1 MPIQS
6 LEELEELVA
15 HAGHA
20 SVAVDMMNQAAYD
33 IRYLNPALTHAVARR
48 AIQRAAQAQYTKG
61 QADAS
66 RILGIASALLNDYP
80 AALENMLTALE
91 FYDQADDHEGSVQTT
106 AGLAGVYQ
114 LMGDYATALDMHNRV
129 LASERR
135 RGNPEMRSNTLYN
148 MGLIYE
154 QMMQYEKALN
164 VHREAHSIRLVLN
177 DQAGITLSLSCIG
190 ECLRALGRYDE
201 AEHYLQDSLRN
212 ARALDQ
218 DFLVGQPL
226 LYLGH
231 LYLSTGRLA
240 EAEEILELAANQHT
254 GTDNLPHLADV
265 YLMQARV
272 AWARREPPQAHLKL
286 EASLALSRQLG
297 IKVLEQDALA
307 LQAEIHAQSAPFP
320 HTVADIDREPK
331 KIASLPRQN
340 EATETHSHTPSAPAA
355 AAPKPPAPEI
365 VPPPRGQDHPR
376 FVRDAIPTFTPLDP
390 QALSPNRLARLTDFT
405 AAYEMDPK
413 LSVDLLN
420 ATWRLRLPTVEQLRR
435 LLPESFV
442 YHLPLP
448 GPCTDFYIQA
458 ERGDVLYLG
467 IANSPGEGIEISLYT
482 QLAYEYL
489 ATLMYHPAFDSPA
502 DILNAFQDYIRPALD
517 HPNWIDKPEMRLAVV
532 KVDQRH
538 NTITFSGAGL
548 SIFWKGNQSWEELSI
563 GHLPLRGGEPSLSFE
578 DNELNGQ
585 KGNQLYLATDGY
597 QRLAELADLPPLL
610 EQLKEIQGYDFS
622 LKAPVL
628 KSIIEK
634 ALKKTEAP
642 DDILILGAGL

>member
-6 LEELEELVA
+6 LEELEDLVA
-15 HAGHA
+15 GAQHA

-33 IRYLNPALTHAVARR
+33 IRYQNPSLTYVVALKAVSR
-48 AIQRAAQAQYTKG
+48 ANAANYTKG
-61 QADAS
+61 LADAN
-66 RILGIASALLNDYP
+66 RIRGIACALLNDYP
-80 AALENMLTALE
+80 AALESMLAALE
-91 FYDQADDHEGSVQTT
+91 FYDQADDHEGGVHTT
-106 AGLAGVYQ
+106 AGMAGVYQ
-114 LMGDYATALDMHNRV
+114 LMGDYDTALDMHNRV
-129 LASERR
+129 LARERR
-135 RGNPEMRSNTLYN
+135 KGNPELRSNTLYN

-177 DQAGITLSLSCIG
+177 DPAGITLSLSCIG

-218 DFLVGQPL
+218 DFLVGQPM
-226 LYLGH
+226 LYLSH
-231 LYLSTGRLA
+231 LYLSTGRIA
-240 EAEEILELAANQHT
+240 EAEEMLELAVSQHT

-272 AWARREPPQAHLKL
+272 AWVRRDTPQARLKL
-286 EASLALSRQLG
+286 DASLALSRQLG
-297 IKVLEQDALA
+297 IKVLEQDAMGLE
-307 LQAEIHAQSAPFP
+307 AEIHAQSASFP
-320 HTVADIDREPK
+320 HTAPDTDREPK

-340 EATETHSHTPSAPAA
+340 VATETAPA
-355 AAPKPPAPEI
+355 PPSVPFEI
-365 VPPPRGQDHPR
+365 KTPPVGDSPAR
-376 FVRDAIPTFTPLDP
+376 FLRDALPDFAPVEAL
-390 QALSPNRLARLTDFT
+390 ALSPRDQERLRTFT
-405 AAYEMDPK
+405 AAYQMDPK

-467 IANSPGEGIEISLYT
+467 IANAPGEGIEISLYT

-548 SIFWKGNQSWEELSI
+548 SIFWKGNQSWQELNI
-563 GHLPLRGGEPSLSFE
+563 GHLPLRGGEPSLTFE

-597 QRLAELADLPPLL
+597 QRLAEMADLPPLL

-634 ALKKTEAP
+634 ALKRHEAP